1 MERVWFLGVTVREC
15 EVDSDGEADLATA
28 ENVLEERM
36 PLLDLEV
43 CQS

>member
-1 MERVWFLGVTVREC
+1 MERVWLLGVTVGES
-15 EVDSDGEADLATA
+15 EVDSDGQADLTTA
-28 ENVLEERM
+28 KNVLEERM